1 MELKQ
6 PVIGQTFD
14 EARAHIDITGINRYN
29 PTQVAQLEYAVQFM
43 ISETKYDKDIL
54 MTLLKLYQL
63 NPNLYNEKYVCLVL
77 LKTMTNFPRNDFALA
92 KYLLEA
98 DKVNTLE
105 VRRVLAIGALL
116 ESCNFVKFWR
126 LMNGRSKPN
135 DTTDELFGQSN
146 DIKQIVE
153 SIKGFKE
160 AIRNYACQVISV
172 TYQRIYKQNLV
183 MLLGDIDDNEL
194 AFYASHFH
202 WRKLDDEDVYFIQN
216 HEDTIKSRNI
226 EEKLQFEQ
234 KDSSS
239 IDLNNSSTS
248 SINEGED
255 LGKMLNIL
263 RDFLSRKYDMDTTVR
278 RLRARVEGSSK
289 NASLLFDLLVALQP
303 EFDEERKRKDENDI
317 EIKRFLEQIGKEI
330 LPF

>member
-1 MELKQ
+1 MEDPSKQ
-6 PVIGQTFD
+6 PIIGRSFE
-14 EARAHIDITGINRYN
+14 EARSNIDISGINRYN
-29 PTQVAQLEYAVQFM
+29 PTQVAQLEYVVQLM

-63 NPNLYNEKYVCLVL
+63 NPHLYNEKYVCLVL

-98 DKVNTLE
+98 DKVNSLE
-105 VRRVLAIGALL
+105 VRRVISIGALL

-126 LMNGRSKPN
+126 LLNGRSKPL
-135 DTTDELFGQSN
+135 DSSDDSFSQSN

-183 MLLGDIDDNEL
+183 MLLGDIDDKEL
-194 AFYASHFH
+194 AFYVSHFR
-202 WRKLDDEDVYFIQN
+202 WRKVEDEDVYFIQN

-226 EEKLQFEQ
+226 EEKLQFER
-234 KDSSS
+234 
-239 IDLNNSSTS
+239 IFF
-248 SINEGED
+248 I
-255 LGKMLNIL
+255 
-263 RDFLSRKYDMDTTVR
+263 F
-278 RLRARVEGSSK
+278 
-289 NASLLFDLLVALQP
+289 F
-303 EFDEERKRKDENDI
+303 
-317 EIKRFLEQIGKEI
+317 
-330 LPF
+330 

>member
-1 MELKQ
+1 MEDPTKQ
-6 PVIGQTFD
+6 PIIGRSFE
-14 EARAHIDITGINRYN
+14 EARAHIDISGINRYN
-29 PTQVAQLEYAVQFM
+29 PTQVAQLEYAVQLM

-105 VRRVLAIGALL
+105 VRRVLSIGALL

-126 LMNGRSKPN
+126 LLNGRYKPSESS
-135 DTTDELFGQSN
+135 DESFSQSN

-160 AIRNYACQVISV
+160 AIRNYACQVINV

-183 MLLGDIDDNEL
+183 MLLGDIDDKEL
-194 AFYASHFH
+194 AFYASHFR
-202 WRKLDDEDVYFIQN
+202 WRKIDDEDVYFIEN

-234 KDSSS
+234 Y
-239 IDLNNSSTS
+239 IDV
-248 SINEGED
+248 
-255 LGKMLNIL
+255 L
-263 RDFLSRKYDMDTTVR
+263 RPTC
-278 RLRARVEGSSK
+278 
-289 NASLLFDLLVALQP
+289 
-303 EFDEERKRKDENDI
+303 
-317 EIKRFLEQIGKEI
+317 
-330 LPF
+330 

>member
-1 MELKQ
+1 MEDPSKQ
-6 PVIGQTFD
+6 PIIGLSFE
-14 EARAHIDITGINRYN
+14 EARSNIDISGINRYN
-29 PTQVAQLEYAVQFM
+29 PTQVAQLEYVVQLM

-63 NPNLYNEKYVCLVL
+63 NPHLYNEKYVCLVL

-98 DKVNTLE
+98 DKVNSLE
-105 VRRVLAIGALL
+105 VRRVISIGALL

-126 LMNGRSKPN
+126 LLNGRSKPL
-135 DTTDELFGQSN
+135 DSSDESFSQSN
-146 DIKQIVE
+146 DIRQIVE

-183 MLLGDIDDNEL
+183 MLLGDIDDKEL
-194 AFYASHFH
+194 AFYVSHFR
-202 WRKLDDEDVYFIQN
+202 WRKVEDEDVYFIQN

-234 KDSSS
+234 Y
-239 IDLNNSSTS
+239 IDV
-248 SINEGED
+248 
-255 LGKMLNIL
+255 L
-263 RDFLSRKYDMDTTVR
+263 RPTC
-278 RLRARVEGSSK
+278 
-289 NASLLFDLLVALQP
+289 
-303 EFDEERKRKDENDI
+303 
-317 EIKRFLEQIGKEI
+317 
-330 LPF
+330 